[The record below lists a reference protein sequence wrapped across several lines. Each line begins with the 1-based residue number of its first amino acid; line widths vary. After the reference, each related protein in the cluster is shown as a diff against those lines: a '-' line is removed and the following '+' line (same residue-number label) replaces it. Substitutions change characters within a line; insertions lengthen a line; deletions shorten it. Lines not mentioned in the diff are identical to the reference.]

1 MRRPVLLLTAAAA
14 ALASPAL
21 AQVPES
27 LPQPLPIES
36 RIPAARD
43 VPYPGTM
50 TVDIDAT
57 DTQRAIFRVRQT
69 VPVRG
74 AGPLTLLY
82 PEWLPGNHAPRG
94 PIGTLAGLRITAG
107 GRQIPWQRDPL
118 DVYAFHVGVPAGVR
132 ELNLEYLHLS
142 PTESAQGRIVMTP
155 DMLNL
160 QWEKMTLY
168 PAGYFVRNIP
178 VRASVTYPAGWQA
191 ATSLDVVGTSGNRV
205 TYRTVPY
212 ETLVDSPVFA
222 GRHFRKI
229 KLTEDVNLN
238 VMADRPED
246 LAATPEQIA
255 AHRRLAEQAEKV
267 FASQHYDEYEFLLA
281 LTKQL
286 GGIGLEHLRSSEN
299 SRPRDYFT
307 GWNNS
312 SAGRELLPHE
322 MTHSW
327 NGKYRRPAGLW
338 TPDYRVPM
346 QNNLLWVYEGQTQFW
361 GYVLSARSGLM
372 PAEDVKAELA
382 RTAAYFDTLPGR
394 SWRPLVDTTFDPII
408 NARRPQPFSSFQ
420 RSEDYYAEGMLIWL
434 DVDSIIRER
443 TGGRRSIDDFAA
455 AFFGVNPGSEGSL
468 TYTLDDVV
476 QTLNSVA
483 PYDWRG
489 FLTQRVEQTGPT
501 PLDWI
506 RRARY
511 RLTYSETPT
520 PYFTGREKARDLVD
534 LTYTLGLT
542 LGKDGAITGVAW
554 ESPLFN
560 EGITTGWTIFSVNG
574 RAYSADELKSAI
586 TAAKAS
592 RQPIQLALKKGELF
606 RNVALPYYGGLRY
619 PRLERVGI
627 GPSNLD
633 ALLAPRQ

>member
-1 MRRPVLLLTAAAA
+1 MFLTAAA
-14 ALASPAL
+14 LAFPAL

-27 LPQPLPIES
+27 RPQPIPLEN
-36 RIPAARD
+36 RVPAARD
-43 VPYPGTM
+43 IPYPGTM
-50 TVDIDAT
+50 SVDIDAT
-57 DTQRAIFRVRQT
+57 DTQRAIFKVRQT
-69 VPVRG
+69 IPVRG

-94 PIGTLAGLRITAG
+94 PINTLAGLRITAG
-107 GRQIPWQRDPL
+107 GRQVAWRRDPL
-118 DVYAFHVGVPAGVR
+118 DVYAFHVDVPEGVR

-142 PTESAQGRIVMTP
+142 PTEGAQGRIVVTP

-178 VRASVTYPAGWQA
+178 VRASVTYPAGWQS
-191 ATSLDVVGTSGNRV
+191 ATSLDVAGASGNRV
-205 TYRTVPY
+205 TYQPVSY

-222 GRHFRKI
+222 GRYFRKI

-238 VMADRPED
+238 LMADKPED

-255 AHRRLAEQAEKV
+255 AHRRLVEQAEKV
-267 FASQHYDEYEFLLA
+267 FASKHYDEYEFLLA

-307 GWNNS
+307 DWNS
-312 SAGRELLPHE
+312 KSAGRELLPHE
-322 MTHSW
+322 LTHSW

-361 GYVLSARSGLM
+361 GYILSARSGLM
-372 PAEDVKAELA
+372 PPEDVKAELA

-408 NARRPQPFSSFQ
+408 NARRPQPFTSFQ
-420 RSEDYYAEGMLIWL
+420 RSEDYYAEGMMIWL
-434 DVDSIIRER
+434 EADSIIRER

-455 AFFGVNPGSEGSL
+455 AFFGVNPGSEGTL
-468 TYTLDDVV
+468 TYTFDDVV
-476 QTLNSVA
+476 QTLNRVA

-489 FLTQRVEQTGPT
+489 FLTRRVEQTGPT

-506 RRARY
+506 GKAGY
-511 RLTYSETPT
+511 RLAYSETPT
-520 PYFTGREKARDLVD
+520 AYFTGREKARELVD

-542 LGKDGAITGVAW
+542 LGKDGAVTGVAW
-554 ESPLFN
+554 DSPLFN
-560 EGITTGWTIFSVNG
+560 EGITTGWTIQAVNG

-592 RQPIQLALKKGELF
+592 RQPIQLMLKKGDVF
-606 RNVALPYYGGLRY
+606 RTVALPYYDGLRY
-619 PRLERVGI
+619 PRLERVGT
-627 GPSNLD
+627 GPSSLD
-633 ALLAPRQ
+633 ALLAPRP

>member
-1 MRRPVLLLTAAAA
+1 MRKFFLLLSAA
-14 ALASPAL
+14 ALAAPAL
-21 AQVPES
+21 AQVPPS
-27 LPQPLPIES
+27 LPQPIPLQD
-36 RIPAARD
+36 RIPASRD

-69 VPVRG
+69 IPVAG

-94 PIGTLAGLRITAG
+94 PINTLAGLRITGAG
-107 GRQIPWQRDPL
+107 QPIRWQRDPL
-118 DVYAFHVGVPAGVR
+118 NVHAFHLDVPAGVR

-178 VRASVTYPAGWQA
+178 VRASVTYPAGWQS
-191 ATSLDVVGTSGNRV
+191 ATSLDVAGTSGNRV
-205 TYRTVPY
+205 TYQPVSY

-222 GRHFRKI
+222 GRYFRKF

-255 AHRRLAEQAEKV
+255 AHRRLVEQAEKV

-307 GWNNS
+307 DWNS
-312 SAGRELLPHE
+312 KSAGRDLLPHE
-322 MTHSW
+322 LTHSW

-361 GYVLSARSGLM
+361 GNILSARSGLM

-394 SWRPLVDTTFDPII
+394 SWRALGDTTFDPII
-408 NARRPQPFSSFQ
+408 NARRPQTFSSFQ
-420 RSEDYYAEGMLIWL
+420 RSEDYYSEGMLIWL

-455 AFFGVNPGSEGSL
+455 AFFGVNPGSEGAL
-468 TYTLDDVV
+468 TYTFDDVV
-476 QTLNSVA
+476 QTLNGVA

-489 FLTQRVEQTGPT
+489 YLTQRVEQTGPA

-506 RRARY
+506 KRAGY
-511 RLTYSETPT
+511 RLVYTDTPT
-520 PYFTGREKARDLVD
+520 KYFKDREKARDLVD

-542 LGKDGAITGVAW
+542 LGKEGAISGVAW
-554 ESPLFN
+554 DSPLFN
-560 EGITTGWTIFSVNG
+560 EGITSGWTMMAVNG
-574 RAYSADELKSAI
+574 RGYSADDLKNAI

-592 RQPIQLALKKGELF
+592 RQPIQLMLKKGELY
-606 RNVALPYYGGLRY
+606 RTIALPYYGGLRY
-619 PRLERVGI
+619 PRLERVGT
-627 GPSNLD
+627 GPSSLD
-633 ALLAPRQ
+633 ALLAPRP